1 MSATPAENLE
11 FYKNLADYW
20 RTKCE
25 QMEAK
30 LQNAP
35 INETYTGR
43 TWADPT
49 GERAVRN
56 LTRR

>member
-1 MSATPAENLE
+1 MATSAETAE
-11 FYKNLADYW
+11 YYRNLADYW
-20 RTKCE
+20 RTKYE

-30 LQNAP
+30 LHHAP

-56 LTRR
+56 VTRTR